1 MKKRKVIK
9 ENDAK
14 LKMVNFLSQQFNIDQ
29 EIINILVD
37 IFKLKKYKKKELIIS
52 DTENIDKVCYIV
64 DGLVR
69 IYYHREN
76 KEITN
81 WFIEEN
87 GVFMPVY
94 HILTGNPNN
103 NNYEALKTTIVLETS
118 YSKLEKIYAFHP
130 QLQLLGRKMI
140 ESYYAMFLAHSH
152 NVLFLSAEERYMSF
166 IEKKSDLLN
175 IVALKHIASYLGI
188 SQETL
193 SRIRAKKM
201 IE

>member
-14 LKMVNFLSQQFNIDQ
+14 LKMVHYLSEQFNIDP

-37 IFKLKKYKKKELIIS
+37 IFKLKKYKKKELIIN

-201 IE
+201 VE

>member
-14 LKMVNFLSQQFNIDQ
+14 LKMVHYLSEQFNIDP

-201 IE
+201 VE

>member
-14 LKMVNFLSQQFNIDQ
+14 LKMVNFLSQQFNLDQ

-130 QLQLLGRKMI
+130 QLQLLGRKMV

>member
-14 LKMVNFLSQQFNIDQ
+14 LKMVNFLSQQFNLDQ

-103 NNYEALKTTIVLETS
+103 NNYEALKTTILLETS

-130 QLQLLGRKMI
+130 QLQLLGRKMV

-193 SRIRAKKM
+193 SRIRAKK
-201 IE
+201 

>member
-14 LKMVNFLSQQFNIDQ
+14 LKMVHYLSKQFNIDP
-29 EIINILVD
+29 EIISILVD
-37 IFKLKKYKKKELIIS
+37 TFKLKKYKKKELIIN

-94 HILTGNPNN
+94 HILTGQPNN
-103 NNYEALKTTIVLETS
+103 NNYEALKTTIVLESS

-140 ESYYAMFLAHSH
+140 ESYYAKFLAHSH
-152 NVLFLSAEERYMSF
+152 NVLFLSAEERYASF

-201 IE
+201 VE

>member
-14 LKMVNFLSQQFNIDQ
+14 LKMVNFLSQQFNLDQ